1 MIAYEKYIYHYQS
14 NRDID
19 HHSCFGFIWGD
30 NLKNINL

>member
-1 MIAYEKYIYHYQS
+1 MKNTYIIHQS